1 MIIFQRDSLTVFQSA
16 LFQTNSA
23 VVEGEGFVLVADPT
37 WLPQEVEE
45 IAAYVRA
52 IRQGRPLYLLF
63 THSDFDH
70 ILGYGAFPG
79 AITIAS
85 REFVDSPNPERSVN
99 AIRAWDSEYYV
110 QRPYAIVYPEIGIA
124 ADHDGQT
131 LALGTSRLTFYKA
144 PGHNPDGLL
153 TAVEPHGILLAG
165 DYFSD
170 IEFPYIYQSST
181 AYEATLEKLD
191 PLLDKHSVSILVP
204 GHGQVATDQIE
215 MRRRQR
221 QSFDYIHTLR
231 EHIAANDQPAIDKML
246 ESYAFPLG
254 MKSFHDGNQTL
265 MRAELAAEKHGVS

>member
-23 VVEGEGFVLVADPT
+23 VVEGDGFALVVDPT

-45 IAAYVRA
+45 IAAFVRA
-52 IRQGRPLYLLF
+52 IRAGRPLYLLF

-70 ILGYGAFPG
+70 ILGYGAFPD

-85 REFVDSPNPERSVN
+85 REFVDSPNPQRSVD
-99 AIRAWDSEYYV
+99 AVRAWDSEYYV
-110 QRPYAIVYPEIGIA
+110 QRPCEIVYPEISVP

-131 LALGTSRLTFYKA
+131 LVLGAEHLTFYKA

-153 TAVEPHGILLAG
+153 TAMEPHGYLLAG

-170 IEFPYIYQSST
+170 IEFPYIYQSSA
-181 AYEATLEKLD
+181 AYETTLGKLD
-191 PLLDKHSVSILVP
+191 PILDRHSVSILVP
-204 GHGQVATDQIE
+204 GHGRVATDQNE

-231 EHIAANDQPAIDKML
+231 RHLAANDQPAIDKML

-254 MKSFHDGNQTL
+254 MKSFHDGNQAL
-265 MRAELAAEKHGVS
+265 MRAELAAGGT

>member
-23 VVEGEGFVLVADPT
+23 VVEGGGFVLAVDPT

-45 IAAYVRA
+45 IAAHVRA
-52 IRQGRPLYLLF
+52 IRQDRPLYLLF

-70 ILGYGAFPG
+70 ILGYGAFPD

-85 REFVDSPNPERSVN
+85 REFVNSPNPQRSVN
-99 AIRAWDSEYYV
+99 AVLAWDSEYYV
-110 QRPYAIVYPEIGIA
+110 QRPFRVAYPKISVA
-124 ADHDGQT
+124 ADYDGQT
-131 LALGTSRLTFYKA
+131 LSLGTSSLTFYKA

-153 TAVEPHGILLAG
+153 TVVGPQGILLAG

-170 IEFPYIYQSST
+170 IEFPYIYQSSA
-181 AYEATLEKLD
+181 AYEATLSKLD
-191 PLLDKHSVSILVP
+191 LILQQHSVRILVP
-204 GHGQVATDQIE
+204 GHGQVATDQNE

-221 QSFDYIHTLR
+221 QSFDYIRALR
-231 EHIAANDQPAIDKML
+231 EHIAANEQPAIDKML

-265 MRAELAAEKHGVS
+265 MRAELAAEKRGVS

>member
-23 VVEGEGFVLVADPT
+23 VVEGDDFVLAVDPT

-45 IAAYVRA
+45 IAAFVRN
-52 IRQGRPLYLLF
+52 IQQGRPLYLLF

-70 ILGYGAFPG
+70 ILGYGAFPD

-85 REFVDSPNPERSVN
+85 RKFVDSPNPERSVN
-99 AIRAWDSEYYV
+99 AVLAWDSEYYV
-110 QRPYAIVYPEIGIA
+110 QRPYRVVYPEIGIA

-153 TAVEPHGILLAG
+153 TVVEPQGLLLAG
-165 DYFSD
+165 DYFSN

-181 AYEATLEKLD
+181 AYEATISKLVPILEQ
-191 PLLDKHSVSILVP
+191 HSVRVLVP

-215 MRRRQR
+215 MRQRQR
-221 QSFDYIHTLR
+221 HSFDYISALR

-246 ESYAFPLG
+246 ETYAFPLG

-265 MRAELAAEKHGVS
+265 MRAELTK